1 MRKILLSASV
11 VLFWAMPV
19 YTQKITKPSAEQELK
34 KLSNDWMIAAMNR
47 DENTLNKIVAA
58 EFKLGG
64 TNLDNPGITRGV
76 WMKNTM
82 ENLKIDS
89 IKYIKIQVDLVENIA
104 IVQSVFYWSVSF
116 RDMPAKKDTVNLV
129 DIWIRRNKT
138 WQVLSRLVA
147 D

>member
-1 MRKILLSASV
+1 MKNISLISVLLFLVLSTYAQNDKKAS
-11 VLFWAMPV
+11 
-19 YTQKITKPSAEQELK
+19 TEQEIK
-34 KLSNDWMIAAMNR
+34 RLSNDWMIAAKSR
-47 DENTLNKIVAA
+47 DEKTLNKIVGA

-64 TNLDNPGITRGV
+64 TDLDQPGLPREI

-89 IKYIKIQVDLVENIA
+89 INYIKMLVEVIDNVA
-104 IVQSVFYWSVSF
+104 IVQSTFYWSVSF

-129 DIWIRRNKT
+129 DTWIKRNEV
-138 WQVLSRLVA
+138 WQVVNRLVV

>member
-1 MRKILLSASV
+1 MKNIILISAL
-11 VLFWAMPV
+11 LFLVSSTYAQNEKKV
-19 YTQKITKPSAEQELK
+19 SNEQEIK
-34 KLSNDWMIAAMNR
+34 KLSNDWMIAAKSR
-47 DENTLNKIVAA
+47 DEKTLNKIVGA

-64 TNLDNPGITRGV
+64 TDLDQPGLPREI

-89 IKYIKIQVDLVENIA
+89 INYIKMLVEVIDNVA
-104 IVQSVFYWSVSF
+104 IVQSTFYWSVSF

-129 DIWIRRNKT
+129 DTWIKRNEV
-138 WQVLSRLVA
+138 WQVVNRLVV